1 MNVPQVHNMKT
12 YQDLG
17 YELHL
22 VLFVADDFSYF
33 SGQESMEKSKAGKLN
48 APNYN
53 IELRKY

>member
-1 MNVPQVHNMKT
+1 MKT

-48 APNYN
+48 TPNYN